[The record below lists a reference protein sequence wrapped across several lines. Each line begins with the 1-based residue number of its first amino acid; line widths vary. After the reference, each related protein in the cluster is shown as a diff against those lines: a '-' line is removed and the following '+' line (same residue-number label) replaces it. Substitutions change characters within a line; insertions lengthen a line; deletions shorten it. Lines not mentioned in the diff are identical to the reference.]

1 MKVPDV
7 PESPPRRSL
16 GGRLWTF
23 LRANAVAALSAVAA
37 VASLLLAP
45 APGWWGAVDGRTLC
59 LLFCLMFVV
68 AGLRGCNLFRV
79 TAQALLARCT
89 RYRALAHALVWL
101 TFLLS
106 MLVTNDVALIAL
118 VPFGIYVL
126 DRLGLRRRIPGLVA
140 LQTAAAN
147 LGSLA
152 TPIGNP
158 QNLFLYNAHAIP
170 APAFFAAMLPVTLAG
185 ALLLALLLQRLRD
198 EPIAVSFAHRRT
210 LTHPRKV
217 ALHATLFLLC
227 LLTVFRLF
235 PTGALFAIVLGCAL
249 LFCRPILRE
258 IDYRLLLT
266 FVCFFV
272 FSHNIGAIAP
282 LRNLL
287 TRLLESHAQA
297 TAAIASQALSN
308 VPAAV
313 LLSPFTDDW
322 RGLLWGADIGGFGT
336 PIASLASLIS
346 LGLYCREPDA
356 RPWVYLL
363 LFTLLNLAFFLTLT
377 AFSTLL

>member
-1 MKVPDV
+1 MKG
-7 PESPPRRSL
+7 PEMTAPLPHRTV
-16 GGRLWTF
+16 GERL
-23 LRANAVAALSAVAA
+23 LALLHANAVAVLSAMAA
-37 VASLLLAP
+37 VASLILAP
-45 APGWWGAVDGRTLC
+45 APGWWDAVDWRTLC

-126 DRLGLRRRIPGLVA
+126 DRLGLRRRILGLVA

-170 APAFFAAMLPVTLAG
+170 APAFFAAMLPVTLVG
-185 ALLLALLLQRLRD
+185 ALLLALFLQRLRD
-198 EPIAVSFAHRRT
+198 EPIAVDFAHRRV

-217 ALHATLFLLC
+217 TLHAALFLLC
-227 LLTVFRLF
+227 LLTVFRIF
-235 PTGALFAIVLGCAL
+235 PTELLFAIVIGCAL

-258 IDYRLLLT
+258 IDYGLLFT

-272 FSHNIGAIAP
+272 FSHNVGAIAP
-282 LRNLL
+282 LRDLL
-287 TRLLESHAQA
+287 ARLLETHTQA
-297 TAAIASQALSN
+297 TTAIASQILSN

-313 LLSPFTDDW
+313 LFSSFTDDW

-356 RPWVYLL
+356 RPWAYLL
-363 LFTLLNLAFFLTLT
+363 LFTLLNLAFLITLT
-377 AFSTLL
+377 AFTALP

>member
-1 MKVPDV
+1 MT
-7 PESPPRRSL
+7 
-16 GGRLWTF
+16 RLLSF

-37 VASLLLAP
+37 LASLLLAP
-45 APGWWGAVDGRTLC
+45 APGWWGAVDWRTLC

-79 TAQALLARCT
+79 TAQALLARRT

-118 VPFGIYVL
+118 VPFGVYVL
-126 DRLGLRRRIPGLVA
+126 DRLGLRRRILGLVA

-170 APAFFAAMLPVTLAG
+170 APAFFAAMLPVTLVG
-185 ALLLALLLQRLRD
+185 ALLLFALLRLLRD
-198 EPIAVSFAHRRT
+198 EPIAVDFAHRRT

-217 ALHATLFLLC
+217 ALYAALFLLC
-227 LLTVFRLF
+227 LLTVFRCF
-235 PTGALFAIVLGCAL
+235 PAEALFALVLGCAL
-249 LFCRPILRE
+249 LFCRRVLRE
-258 IDYRLLLT
+258 VDYGLLIT

-272 FSHNIGAIAP
+272 FSHNVGAIAP
-282 LRNLL
+282 LRDLL
-287 TRLLESHAQA
+287 VRLLEGHTQA

-313 LLSPFTDDW
+313 LLSPFTHDW

-346 LGLYCREPDA
+346 LGLYCKEPDA
-356 RPWVYLL
+356 RPWAYLL
-363 LFTLLNLAFFLTLT
+363 LFTLLNLAFFAALT
-377 AFSTLL
+377 AFTALL